1 VIRMTLSAAATV
13 LEARFA
19 GDDREF
25 TGVSTDTR
33 SLAPGQLFFALRGP
47 NFDAHEKLQEA
58 LAAGAVAAVVERAM
72 PCRVPQLVVADT
84 RAALGTLARAW
95 RQRFA
100 IPVLA
105 VTGSAGKTTVKE
117 MLAAIMRTQGPVL
130 ATSGNF
136 NNDIGLPLTL
146 FQLDASHRAA
156 VLEMGANH
164 VGDIALLVAI
174 ARPRIG
180 VITLCAPGHL
190 EGFGSIEGVAR
201 TKGEMFAGLPDDGI
215 AILNDD
221 DAQALLWRELAGRRR
236 VVSFGAAADFRAD
249 DVEASTAGTDF
260 TLRTPQGSIG
270 ITLKHR
276 GLHNVRNALAAAA
289 AASAAGVSLA
299 DIRRGPRRGRHRQ
312 GTFAISCRP
321 WRQSPHRRPDRS
333 DHSRGRPAV
342 APVQGRHADHGRR
355 ADPAVDRGQTLLWA
369 DLRNRFVWV
378 VLASP
383 WPSARSA
390 GTTTTSSSCA
400 QPTGLARAGSTRWQ
414 SLFGSAAAALFF
426 PQCRRPGRDHALSC
440 RCSRAWRSPLGA
452 ASSCWPISDRRHP
465 TRSTSPTASTA
476 WRSCRR

>member
-1 VIRMTLSAAATV
+1 VIRMTLSAAATA

-221 DAQALLWRELAGRRR
+221 DAQAPLWRELAGRRR

-249 DVEASTAGTDF
+249 DVEASAAGTDF

-299 DIRRGPRRGRHRQ
+299 DIRRGLAEAGTVKGRLQYRVGRGGSRLIDDSYNANPASVAAALAVLGAEPAPRWMVFGDMRELG
-312 GTFAISCRP
+312 
-321 WRQSPHRRPDRS
+321 S
-333 DHSRGRPAV
+333 DAV
-342 APVQGRHADHGRR
+342 AYHREVG
-355 ADPAVDRGQTLLWA
+355 
-369 DLRNRFVWV
+369 
-378 VLASP
+378 
-383 WPSARSA
+383 
-390 GTTTTSSSCA
+390 A
-400 QPTGLARAGSTRWQ
+400 Q
-414 SLFGSAAAALFF
+414 AAAAGVAQLFTYGALARHAAERF
-426 PQCRRPGRDHALSC
+426 TGRVHHGEDHASLLAALHAALAEARPSPPTVLIKG
-440 RCSRAWRSPLGA
+440 SRAMALDQVANALAERSDVA
-452 ASSCWPISDRRHP
+452 C
-465 TRSTSPTASTA
+465 
-476 WRSCRR
+476 